1 MCGGAREK
9 TMSKEGIEGA
19 TQKGV
24 GAMKEAAGKLT
35 GNKKLEAEGLADRAV
50 GATKEEVGKMKDKIH
65 KATD

>member
-1 MCGGAREK
+1 
-9 TMSKEGIEGA
+9 
-19 TQKGV
+19 
-24 GAMKEAAGKLT
+24 MKEAAGKLT